1 MKTLQSIINS
11 LTSWEVS
18 LPPHL
23 RLSVPTPSLLRR
35 PISILHLRYHGIQL
49 LVGRPVILYQLLC
62 QKKQQGPPESSFL
75 NEVTALSLHSA
86 ERMLEILERMVLD
99 NFDSKIIALDFYYAL
114 DILQIFL
121 SVFALKKAEKQLQNI
136 SKCMKVLQAI
146 GSAGFGEKIISE
158 VLFQLMEWG
167 LFPHHPEPLHSLQD
181 LDTFLALDA
190 LTEFHEGQVS

>member
-1 MKTLQSIINS
+1 
-11 LTSWEVS
+11 
-18 LPPHL
+18 
-23 RLSVPTPSLLRR
+23 
-35 PISILHLRYHGIQL
+35 
-49 LVGRPVILYQLLC
+49 
-62 QKKQQGPPESSFL
+62 
-75 NEVTALSLHSA
+75 
-86 ERMLEILERMVLD
+86 MLEILERMVLD